1 MLLLRRVRD
10 SCARVYISKRSI
22 PERSGAVTLT
32 VSLTAVLL
40 GGMVAL
46 SRIAA
51 PVPAGDKAMH
61 LFDVAAAEA
70 IEAPSPEPESS
81 AAPQPVEKQSP
92 PAPSTAAPST
102 PVVVREPV
110 PAPPAWP
117 MVPASEA
124 MPAGQPA
131 GASGAA
137 AHAAPAAAPAGGEA
151 HAAPAAGKTAERR
164 DEADVYG
171 RAVFREIRARQS
183 YPAELARA
191 GVAGTVL
198 VEFRVSSRGRVYA
211 VVVISS
217 EVRQLD
223 RLAMAQVQSTPLPPP
238 PRGEPR
244 TFRIP
249 MTYRMR

>member
-1 MLLLRRVRD
+1 M
-10 SCARVYISKRSI
+10 YTSKRSI

-32 VSLTAVLL
+32 ASLTAVLL
-40 GGMVAL
+40 GGMLAL

-51 PVPAGDKAMH
+51 PAPAGDKAMH
-61 LFDVAAAEA
+61 LFDVAAGETV
-70 IEAPSPEPESS
+70 EAPEPS

-92 PAPSTAAPST
+92 PAPNTAEPNA

-110 PAPPAWP
+110 ALPQARP
-117 MVPASEA
+117 MVPAIAASET
-124 MPAGQPA
+124 MPVGQPVSA
-131 GASGAA
+131 TGATS
-137 AHAAPAAAPAGGEA
+137 HAAPAAASGGGEV
-151 HAAPAAGKTAERR
+151 HAAPAAGKAVERR
-164 DEADVYG
+164 DEADLYG

-198 VEFRVSSRGRVYA
+198 VEFRVSPRGRVYA

>member
-1 MLLLRRVRD
+1 
-10 SCARVYISKRSI
+10 VYVSKRSI

-51 PVPAGDKAMH
+51 PVPAGDKA
-61 LFDVAAAEA
+61 LRVFDVSAGETV
-70 IEAPSPEPESS
+70 EAPEPAVEPAVEP
-81 AAPQPVEKQSP
+81 AARPVERQAPAPVTAVSP
-92 PAPSTAAPST
+92 PAIARAMAT
-102 PVVVREPV
+102 PEPLPMMPAVVTG
-110 PAPPAWP
+110 
-117 MVPASEA
+117 EA
-124 MPAGQPA
+124 MPTGLPA
-131 GASGAA
+131 SATSGAGR
-137 AHAAPAAAPAGGEA
+137 AAPAASAPG
-151 HAAPAAGKTAERR
+151 AARAVPAAGKATERP
-164 DEADVYG
+164 DDADQYG
-171 RAVFREIRARQS
+171 RTVFREIRARQS

-191 GVAGTVL
+191 GLAGTVV

-211 VVVISS
+211 VVVVSS
-217 EVRQLD
+217 DHRLLD
-223 RLAMAQVQSTPLPPP
+223 RLAMAQVQATPLPPP

>member
-1 MLLLRRVRD
+1 M
-10 SCARVYISKRSI
+10 YTSKRSI

-40 GGMVAL
+40 GGMLAL

-51 PVPAGDKAMH
+51 PAPAGDKAMH
-61 LFDVAAAEA
+61 LFDVAAGET
-70 IEAPSPEPESS
+70 IEAPAPEPS
-81 AAPQPVEKQSP
+81 ATPQPVEKQSP
-92 PAPSTAAPST
+92 PAPSTAAPNA
-102 PVVVREPV
+102 PVAMREPV
-110 PAPPAWP
+110 ASPQALP

-124 MPAGQPA
+124 MPAGRS
-131 GASGAA
+131 ASATSVA
-137 AHAAPAAAPAGGEA
+137 VHAAPAAASGGGDA
-151 HAAPAAGKTAERR
+151 HAAPAAGKAVERR
-164 DEADVYG
+164 DEADLYG